1 MTNLTIRPAV
11 PDEWDTIS
19 TLIAHC
25 LSQGDVRR
33 YEQLLHER
41 RVILPQKPG
50 FTLDTVRVGLVNGRI
65 VSVGGLKTA
74 RFITGIPRCARR
86 VCWMLSPI
94 RKPASVVMPA
104 P

>member
-1 MTNLTIRPAV
+1 MTNLTIRPAM
-11 PDEWDTIS
+11 PDEWDLIS

-50 FTLDTVRVGLVNGRI
+50 FTLDTVRVGVAQGRI
-65 VSVGGLKTA
+65 VSVG
-74 RFITGIPRCARR
+74 RIEDCA
-86 VCWMLSPI
+86 LY
-94 RKPASVVMPA
+94 
-104 P
+104 